1 MGLDTVE
8 LVMAFEEEFGIEIPN
23 EAAERMISVRDVR
36 DFMVAEI
43 RRRGGVVDPDDVF
56 ERIRT
61 VTMKISNVDRSKI
74 QFDTKFVDDLRL
86 D

>member
-8 LVMAFEEEFGIEIPN
+8 LVMAFEEEFGVEIPN
-23 EAAERMISVRDVR
+23 EAAEKMVSVRDVR

-43 RRRGGVVDPDDVF
+43 RRRGGVADPDDVL
-56 ERIRT
+56 ERIRAI
-61 VTMKISNVDRSKI
+61 TMKISNVDRSKI
-74 QFDTKFVDDLRL
+74 QLDTKFVDDLGL